1 MANLSHINRDSS
13 WRKESQKQDTD
24 VWYAQ
29 CSLQHGHTDVDGKGW
44 CHVIQSHR
52 QSVISLPLSYLYVG
66 HCNLWNDQ
74 NHLGTRVLPMAEVT
88 LIRINGL
95 WFDFQPQLGH
105 VSSTHYVLVPSY
117 GKIWL
122 EWDTG
127 SLQISLIR
135 SVEWPKKK
143 HNTNYGLHQT
153 AGDAPGSWLD
163 LNFWF
168 HYFAVAV
175 FS

>member
-1 MANLSHINRDSS
+1 MHSAVCNTVIRTWTEKADVTWFNPTV
-13 WRKESQKQDTD
+13 SQ
-24 VWYAQ
+24 
-29 CSLQHGHTDVDGKGW
+29 
-44 CHVIQSHR
+44 
-52 QSVISLPLSYLYVG
+52 SYLCHYLIMYVG

>member
-1 MANLSHINRDSS
+1 MHSEVCNTAIRTWTEKADVTWFNPTV
-13 WRKESQKQDTD
+13 SQ
-24 VWYAQ
+24 
-29 CSLQHGHTDVDGKGW
+29 
-44 CHVIQSHR
+44 
-52 QSVISLPLSYLYVG
+52 SYLCHYLIMYVG

-105 VSSTHYVLVPSY
+105 VSSTHLVLVPSY

-135 SVEWPKKK
+135 SVEWPKQK
-143 HNTNYGLHQT
+143 HNTNYELHQT